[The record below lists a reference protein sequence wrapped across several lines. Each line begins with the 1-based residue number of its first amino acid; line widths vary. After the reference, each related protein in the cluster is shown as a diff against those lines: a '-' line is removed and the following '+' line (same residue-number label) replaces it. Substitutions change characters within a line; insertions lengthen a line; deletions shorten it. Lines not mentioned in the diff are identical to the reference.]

1 MRTVVLVRH
10 ASAGKRSAWCGTSD
24 RDRPLDD
31 RGRDQARL
39 VADAL
44 LADGTVSILV
54 SSPFVRCVETLEP
67 LGAAIGLPIA
77 TDEALAEA
85 PDRPP
90 LPGAVDPWL
99 ASAWAAGRASALL
112 DRTLH
117 ALPDGGRAVA
127 CSHGDV
133 LPALLAHLAARDEV
147 LLEGVHLRKGGF
159 AALRFDGDGR
169 CTAAALT
176 PPPDEEP
183 GR

>member
-1 MRTVVLVRH
+1 MKTVVLVRH
-10 ASAGKRSAWCGTSD
+10 ASAGKRSTWRGGSD

-44 LADGTVSILV
+44 LVQGPVSILV
-54 SSPFVRCVETLEP
+54 SSPFARCVQTLEP
-67 LGAAIGLPIA
+67 LGAATGLAVA

-85 PDRPP
+85 PDPPP
-90 LPGAVDPWL
+90 LPGGGDPWL
-99 ASAWAAGRASALL
+99 TSAWAAGRALASM

-133 LPALLAHLAARDEV
+133 LPALLALVIARDEV
-147 LLEGVHLRKGGF
+147 PVDGVHLRKGGF